1 MAKYIVFIYVDEAQ
15 MGGAGADVIQS
26 IVEGHQ
32 KFAEKHGASLRGGG
46 RLAPGAQAVSLRY
59 DSGRQPA
66 PFLTDAVHRIGG
78 DYVVEAPPMDE
89 AARIARHVPPN
100 FFGLDVPAR
109 LYPPARRPAATAPRR
124 P

>member
-26 IVEGHQ
+26 IAEGHK

-66 PFLTDAVHRIGG
+66 PFLTDAVHRVGG
-78 DYVVEAPPMDE
+78 YYVIEAADMDE
-89 AARIARHVPPN
+89 AASIAS
-100 FFGLDVPAR
+100 DVPANFGGLEVR
-109 LYPPARRPAATAPRR
+109 ELV
-124 P
+124 